1 MWVSQPRI
9 KGVMDFEDIG
19 LRDEAET
26 LLEFDRVRDAVA
38 GHARMA
44 MSRESVLDM
53 HPAWHPDDVA
63 RLQEETAQARAVLES
78 VGDVGLAGLA
88 DIRDALRRVI
98 LGGVLDTKEILEVRA
113 VYESV
118 WTVKSTVERMGDSVP
133 LLASQADD
141 IQDLRHISGDIDHAI
156 SPHGDILDRA
166 TPRLGRLRQRA
177 MRSYRRLTSI
187 MAGFTNSQDLRNA
200 LQSDV
205 VGSRNDRL
213 VLEVKSSFKSLVPG
227 IVHGVSS
234 TGQTVFVE
242 PGAAIDVGNQWREA
256 AAEAERE
263 EELVLRQLSDTIAE
277 SSEEAMVSIQAAAT
291 IDIAMARARY
301 ARATQSAR
309 IAVAAVEPDRAR
321 VSLIDARHPLLGK
334 EAVPI
339 GLRIDEGLRGLV
351 ITGPNTGGKTVAMK
365 TLGLYAMMHQ
375 SGMQLPCN
383 EATTLPIFKGIYAD
397 IGDAQS
403 IDRSV
408 STFSSHM
415 ERVVNITRQVTV
427 PSDSGD
433 EPDRSRA
440 LVLLDELGTGTD
452 MEEGSALARAILHDL
467 VSRGAWVCIT
477 THHRA
482 VAEFASAHELIQN
495 ASVEVDAETMMPNYS
510 VIMGVHGRSYALHV
524 ARRLGLSDEV
534 LERAGGFID
543 PSREEASR
551 YLERVREDALRE
563 REMLAEMQ
571 REAAQERALARESSI
586 KAQAELEQAIRE
598 RESLVEEAREQLM
611 REAQQVRRD
620 LRRTIRQAKSKGSWD
635 DARRE
640 LDDVARPIRAPEWM
654 ARPEES
660 DGSADDV
667 PPVSNRREFQVGDL
681 VRVPSLGVEGRLTG
695 FGDDGRAK
703 VSAGAMS
710 FDANLRQVELMQ
722 AVEDI
727 EEEEPPPPPE
737 GEIEMD
743 PVYMASADLDVRGS
757 SVHIVESIMRQF
769 IDRAFLQGLSSVRI
783 IHGRGTGALREAV
796 RDALQRERQ
805 VSNWHTAPADQGG
818 DSATIASLG

>member
-1 MWVSQPRI
+1 MVVQPRI
-9 KGVMDFEDIG
+9 EGVMDTREES
-19 LRDEAET
+19 LRDEAES
-26 LLEFDRVRDAVA
+26 LLEFDRVREEVA
-38 GHARMA
+38 DHARMV
-44 MSRESVLDM
+44 MSRETISEL

-63 RLQEETAQARAVLES
+63 RLQDETAQARALLES

-88 DIRDALRRVI
+88 DIRPALRRVM
-98 LGGVLDTKEILEVRA
+98 LGGVLDTKEILEIRA
-113 VYESV
+113 VYEAV
-118 WTVKSTVERMGDSVP
+118 WTAKSTVERMGEGVP
-133 LLASQADD
+133 LLALQAED
-141 IQDLRHISGDIDHAI
+141 IRDLRHISGDIDHAI

-166 TPRLGRLRQRA
+166 TPRLGRLRQRV
-177 MRSYRRLTSI
+177 MRSYRRLSGI

-200 LQSDV
+200 LQSNV

-256 AAEAERE
+256 AAEAQRE
-263 EELVLRQLSDTIAE
+263 EEAVLRALSNTIAE
-277 SSEEAMVSIQAAAT
+277 SAEDAMASVQAAAT

-301 ARATQSAR
+301 ALSTGSAR
-309 IAVAAVEPDRAR
+309 ITVSAFEHDRAR
-321 VSLIDARHPLLGK
+321 VSLVDARHPLLGK
-334 EAVPI
+334 DAVPI
-339 GLRIDEGLRGLV
+339 GLRIDEGKRGLV

-365 TLGLYAMMHQ
+365 TLGLYAFMHQ
-375 SGMQLPCN
+375 AGMQLPCN

-415 ERVVNITRQVTV
+415 ERVVNITRQVSS
-427 PSDSGD
+427 PSGSGD
-433 EPDRSRA
+433 ESDRPSA

-452 MEEGSALARAILHDL
+452 MEEGSALARAILDDL
-467 VSRGAWVCIT
+467 VCRGVWVCIT

-495 ASVEVDAETMMPNYS
+495 ASVEVDAETMMPNYN

-534 LERAGGFID
+534 LECAGGFID

-563 REMLAEMQ
+563 RETLAEMQ
-571 REAAQERALARESSI
+571 REAAMERAAARESSVAA
-586 KAQAELEQAIRE
+586 KAELEQAIRE

-620 LRRTIRQAKSKGSWD
+620 LRRTMRQAKSKGSWD
-635 DARRE
+635 EARRG

-654 ARPEES
+654 ARQDELDS
-660 DGSADDV
+660 QVADEQ
-667 PPVSNRREFQVGDL
+667 PMSNRREFQVGDL

-695 FGDDGRAK
+695 FCDDGRAK
-703 VSAGAMS
+703 VSAGAMT
-710 FDANLRQVELMQ
+710 FDANVRQMELVE
-722 AVEDI
+722 AVEDVQ
-727 EEEEPPPPPE
+727 EEESPPTSE
-737 GEIEMD
+737 GEIEME

-757 SVHIVESIMRQF
+757 SVHVVESILRQF

-796 RDALQRERQ
+796 RDALQRESQ
-805 VSNWHTAPADQGG
+805 VNNWHTASADQGG

>member
-9 KGVMDFEDIG
+9 KGVMDFEDTG

-38 GHARMA
+38 GHARMV

-88 DIRDALRRVI
+88 DIREVLRRVM

-113 VYESV
+113 VFESV

-141 IQDLRHISGDIDHAI
+141 IRDLRHISGDIDHAI

-301 ARATQSAR
+301 ARATESAR
-309 IAVAAVEPDRAR
+309 IAVSAVEPDRAR

-415 ERVVNITRQVTV
+415 ERVVKITRRVTV

-452 MEEGSALARAILHDL
+452 MEEGSALARAILDDL

-495 ASVEVDAETMMPNYS
+495 ASVEVDAETMMPNYN

-524 ARRLGLSDEV
+524 ARRLGLSDDV

-563 REMLAEMQ
+563 RETLAEMQ
-571 REAAQERALARESSI
+571 REAAQERAAARESSI
-586 KAQAELEQAIRE
+586 KAQAELEQATRE
-598 RESLVEEAREQLM
+598 REAIVEEAREQLM

-620 LRRTIRQAKSKGSWD
+620 LRRTIREAKSKGSWSE
-635 DARRE
+635 ARRE

-654 ARPEES
+654 VRPDES
-660 DGSADDV
+660 DGSVGDV
-667 PPVSNRREFQVGDL
+667 QPVSNRREFQVGDL

-727 EEEEPPPPPE
+727 EKEEQPAAESE
-737 GEIEMD
+737 VEMD

-757 SVHIVESIMRQF
+757 SVHIVESILRQF

-796 RDALQRERQ
+796 RDVLQRERQ